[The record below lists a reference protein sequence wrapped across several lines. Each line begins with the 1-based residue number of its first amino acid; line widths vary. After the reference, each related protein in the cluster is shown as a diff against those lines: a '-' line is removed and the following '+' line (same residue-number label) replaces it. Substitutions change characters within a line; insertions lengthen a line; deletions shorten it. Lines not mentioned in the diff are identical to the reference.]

1 MKLYNILLHDI
12 LQSKKGKEVEA
23 TKEVQAVLALE
34 KVERNRKMG
43 KRSKLPRRGK
53 VMQPK
58 LAKSQLINSLRD
70 NNDYCQLGSCSKVK
84 YE

>member
-43 KRSKLPRRGK
+43 KR
-53 VMQPK
+53 
-58 LAKSQLINSLRD
+58 
-70 NNDYCQLGSCSKVK
+70 
-84 YE
+84 